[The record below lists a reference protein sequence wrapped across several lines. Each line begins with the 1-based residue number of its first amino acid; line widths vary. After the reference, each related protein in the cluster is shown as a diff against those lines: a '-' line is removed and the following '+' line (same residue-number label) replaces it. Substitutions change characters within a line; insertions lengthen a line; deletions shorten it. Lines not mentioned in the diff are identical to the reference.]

1 MKKWSLSRDS
11 NPGPLPYQGSALP
24 CYATEAYI
32 LEWCRG
38 RAFRETHQ
46 ASIRTRDLQI
56 SPARQQ
62 SYNLDPGAK
71 PYEYHPIIPRMVTSL
86 ALNQAKLPRQH

>member
-1 MKKWSLSRDS
+1 MKNWSLSRDS
-11 NPGPLPYQGSALP
+11 NPGPPPYQGGALP
-24 CYATEAYI
+24 CYATEAHI

-38 RAFRETHQ
+38 RAFRETHR

-56 SPARQQ
+56 SPVRQ
-62 SYNLDPGAK
+62 SSHYSDPGAK
-71 PYEYHPIIPRMVTSL
+71 PYEYHPNISRMVTSL